1 MRERHRALELRL
13 GGVRLRLHPL
23 ALLMPLLAM
32 RLGPPG
38 ETAALLAALSCHEAA
53 HLVAAKLLG
62 VRVNALT
69 LFPFG
74 GSMDIGN
81 PYALSPG
88 RLFAVTLAGPLGN
101 LLAVLG
107 ASALAQAGWL
117 GPRAFLDAL
126 GANLMLMLFNLLPA
140 LPLDGGRML
149 YALLA
154 PKLGRNRAARIGE
167 IAGYGAA
174 AALAALALLGWRQA
188 GRLNL
193 SPLFAGAFLLAAAPG
208 ERRALADTRARALLN
223 ALKPVGAPRPAR
235 VVAVGGGCAVREA
248 LACAA
253 PDAATIYAVYDGAR
267 LAGMVDE
274 QRLITLAA
282 EGKMEARIGDIRGV
296 NVQTG

>member
-1 MRERHRALELRL
+1 MRERPRTLELRL
-13 GGVRLRLHPL
+13 GGTRLRLHPL
-23 ALLMPLLAM
+23 ALLMPLLAL

-38 ETAALLAALSCHEAA
+38 DTAALLAALLCHETA
-53 HLVAAKLLG
+53 HLAAAKLLH

-88 RLFAVTLAGPLGN
+88 RLFAVALAGPLGN
-101 LLAVLG
+101 LLAVLA

-117 GPRAFLDAL
+117 GPRPFLDAL
-126 GANLMLMLFNLLPA
+126 GANLTLMLFNLLPA

-167 IAGYGAA
+167 LAGYGVA
-174 AALAALALLGWRQA
+174 AALAALSLLGWRRT

-193 SPLFAGAFLLAAAPG
+193 SPLFAGAFLLAAGPG

-223 ALKPVGAPRPAR
+223 ALKPVGAPVPAR

-253 PDAATIYAVYDGAR
+253 PDAATIYAIYDGPR
-267 LAGMVDE
+267 LAGLTDDR
-274 QRLITLAA
+274 QLITLAA
-282 EGKMEARIGDIRGV
+282 EGKMDERIGKLKNLPI
-296 NVQTG
+296 